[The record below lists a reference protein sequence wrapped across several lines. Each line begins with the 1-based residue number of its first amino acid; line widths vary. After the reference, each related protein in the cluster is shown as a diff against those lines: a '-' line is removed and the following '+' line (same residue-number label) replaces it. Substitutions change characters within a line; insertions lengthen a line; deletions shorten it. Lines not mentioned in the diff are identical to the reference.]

1 MTNNTV
7 FLTISEQIANQIR
20 REIITG
26 DLKEGDSLKEVEL
39 SRKYKVSRGPIRDAL
54 KALSKEGFLISKPN
68 VGVKVASHPG
78 EDVLSLIINFRK
90 KIELFVIGE
99 TLDLY
104 TKENY
109 ENLEKT
115 IASLHTACKNDDIYS
130 VIDFDLQ
137 FHSLIVQKHDDKHLF
152 EIWTSII
159 NRMMLRYTR
168 LDNLMDCYI
177 EHKSILEAIKK
188 GDKESVLTLLEKNIQ

>member
-26 DLKEGDSLKEVEL
+26 GLTVGEALKEIEL
-39 SRKYKVSRGPIRDAL
+39 SKKYKVSRGPVRDAL

-68 VGVKVASHPG
+68 VGVKVAAHPG
-78 EDVLSLIINFRK
+78 EAVLSIIIKFRK
-90 KIELFVIGE
+90 QIELFVIAE
-99 TLDLY
+99 TLESY
-104 TKENY
+104 TDEDIINLEQTV
-109 ENLEKT
+109 ENLR
-115 IASLHTACKNDDIYS
+115 SACQSDDIYS
-130 VIDFDLQ
+130 VIDYDLQ
-137 FHSLIVQKHDDKHLF
+137 FHSLVVQKHEDKHLF
-152 EIWTSII
+152 ELWTSIV

-177 EHKSILEAIKK
+177 EHSTILKAIEM
-188 GDKESVLTLLEKNIQ
+188 GEKESVLTLMEKNVQ

>member
-26 DLKEGDSLKEVEL
+26 DLTEGEALKEVEL
-39 SRKYKVSRGPIRDAL
+39 SKKYKVSRGPIRDAL

-78 EDVLSLIINFRK
+78 EDVLSMIITFRK
-90 KIELFVIGE
+90 QIELFVIGE
-99 TLDLY
+99 TLESY
-104 TKENY
+104 TDEDFTNLEHTV
-109 ENLEKT
+109 ENLR
-115 IASLHTACKNDDIYS
+115 SACESDNIYS
-130 VIDFDLQ
+130 VIDYDLQ

-152 EIWTSII
+152 ELWTAIV

-168 LDNLMDCYI
+168 LENLMDCYI
-177 EHKSILEAIKK
+177 EHSSILKAIEK
-188 GDKESVLTLLEKNIQ
+188 GDKEAVLTLLEKNIQ